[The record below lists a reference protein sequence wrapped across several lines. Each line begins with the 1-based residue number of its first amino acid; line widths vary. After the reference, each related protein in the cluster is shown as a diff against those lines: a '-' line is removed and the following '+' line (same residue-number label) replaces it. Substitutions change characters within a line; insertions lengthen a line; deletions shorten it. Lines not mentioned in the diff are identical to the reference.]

1 MDAMDLLERALEGVP
16 EQTLEI
22 VGADGARQAQPLSRG
37 GGAWSRFALYPG
49 RGADALRLS
58 RGGRALPPRRG
69 RTYIGDQLLPRGARG
84 LEIARRHGLFGR
96 GRLRAAQLGRTARIR

>member
-37 GGAWSRFALYPG
+37 RGRMERFALYPG
-49 RGADALRLS
+49 AELTRCDYLAEAAPCRRSGGATKNSATAWSSGASAAGIRLTRHS
-58 RGGRALPPRRG
+58 PERR
-69 RTYIGDQLLPRGARG
+69 PSA
-84 LEIARRHGLFGR
+84 
-96 GRLRAAQLGRTARIR
+96 